1 MGFVGAIG
9 QKCMKMLVRTSLY
22 TSRFYVITQKSCFKK
37 GVLTPSKP
45 IWNTQKITNFIPFS
59 QLTEAF

>member
-9 QKCMKMLVRTSLY
+9 QKCMEMLARASLY
-22 TSRFYVITQKSCFKK
+22 TSRFYVITQKSCFLK

-45 IWNTQKITNFIPFS
+45 IWNAQKIK
-59 QLTEAF
+59 